1 MPNTLVPAAGEAMP
15 AAFPGRFSRRAA
27 LGAIASL
34 PVVGGAAAANAALAK
49 HTPVDRFQAAV
60 AELKAA
66 AEALDPDIYNWTVNT
81 NGDKQCGVLIAAFR
95 TTTKYEGDG
104 WYASPYEW
112 GDVTQIFV
120 RRAPEHDRKGE
131 RWFRVG
137 PSATS
142 NHKSV
147 LMTEERFR
155 VNYGPK
161 VQA

>member
-1 MPNTLVPAAGEAMP
+1 MNTKATTIDRRRLLLGTGATAAG
-15 AAFPGRFSRRAA
+15 
-27 LGAIASL
+27 LGALSALPARGIA
-34 PVVGGAAAANAALAK
+34 
-49 HTPVDRFQAAV
+49 VDRFQAAV

-66 AEALDPDIYNWTVNT
+66 AEALDPNIYNWTVTT

-95 TTTKYEGDG
+95 TTTEYEGDG
-104 WYASPYEW
+104 WYQSPYEW
-112 GDVTQIFV
+112 GEVKQIFV

-131 RWFRVG
+131 RWFRIG

-161 VQA
+161 VLS

>member
-1 MPNTLVPAAGEAMP
+1 MPNTTVPAAGEAMP
-15 AAFPGRFSRRAA
+15 GAFLGRLSRRAA

-34 PVVGGAAAANAALAK
+34 PAVGSAAAAKAASANQ
-49 HTPVDRFQAAV
+49 TPVDRFLAAV

-66 AEALDPDIYNWTVNT
+66 AEALDPNIYNWTVNT

-112 GDVTQIFV
+112 GEVKQIFV

-131 RWFRVG
+131 RWLRIG

-147 LMTEERFR
+147 LMREQSFR

-161 VQA
+161 VRA